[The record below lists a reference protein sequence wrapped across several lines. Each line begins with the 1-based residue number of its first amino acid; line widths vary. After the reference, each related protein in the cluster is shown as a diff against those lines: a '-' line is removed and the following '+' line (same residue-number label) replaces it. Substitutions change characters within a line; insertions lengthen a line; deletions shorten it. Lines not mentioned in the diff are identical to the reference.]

1 MNRDADTERKT
12 GGSAE
17 NAREEAFDSPD
28 IDNMESDFG
37 DIDLS
42 GMEFGA
48 LDFGDLGSGK
58 DGRSPGAGAGGAE
71 SEAAAELS
79 GKPKE
84 TTDGKPQEEN
94 PQGPEAA
101 TDDSGKDRESKAEEA
116 GKSGEPET
124 AETGKSGEPKAAEAG
139 KGEVPKVAEAGKNNA
154 PKAEE
159 TGKNKDPETAEA
171 KKDKEPKAK
180 GTSKSKGPKET
191 DDDSDMKIRVR
202 KKKKRASSGSGDE
215 PENRERESSGKEAGN
230 KKRKKK
236 KPEPLPD
243 PDDYDDYDEDDDEE
257 LEEERESNKR
267 WLIFLLVS
275 SLIAAAV
282 LGIYYGCTVRS
293 VTVKGN
299 KLYTSEQIADFVI
312 SDDTQLRH
320 NTAFLTLLYHT
331 PFAPRIPF
339 VEKVDVMPTSYDAI
353 EITVTDK
360 ELDAYIPYG
369 GRNLYFNAD
378 GIVME
383 NSPLTVKGVTYVT
396 GITLNSAE
404 IGMPLSSE
412 NSAGLFLVL
421 DALQILRKYEIKAES
436 IVLTQKGSITM
447 FMDDIIVILGRSD
460 FELKIAKIAQLRP
473 YLEGRKGTID
483 LTNYSS
489 SDQNIILK

>member
-1 MNRDADTERKT
+1 MEHITESEEMNRDADTERKT

-101 TDDSGKDRESKAEEA
+101 TDDSGEDSESKAEEA
-116 GKSGEPET
+116 GKSGEP
-124 AETGKSGEPKAAEAG
+124 K
-139 KGEVPKVAEAGKNNA
+139 
-154 PKAEE
+154 
-159 TGKNKDPETAEA
+159 TAEA

-236 KPEPLPD
+236 KPETLPD

-378 GIVME
+378 GIVVE

>member
-1 MNRDADTERKT
+1 MEHITESEEMNRDADTERKT

-71 SEAAAELS
+71 SEAAAEFS

-84 TTDGKPQEEN
+84 TTDGKPHEEN

-101 TDDSGKDRESKAEEA
+101 TDDSGEDSESKAEEA
-116 GKSGEPET
+116 GKSGEP
-124 AETGKSGEPKAAEAG
+124 K
-139 KGEVPKVAEAGKNNA
+139 
-154 PKAEE
+154 
-159 TGKNKDPETAEA
+159 TAEA

-243 PDDYDDYDEDDDEE
+243 PDDYDDYDEDDEEE

-378 GIVME
+378 GIVVE